1 MIVSQV
7 NTSLIRRILD
17 KGNCQKELD
26 HDNRA
31 SAPPFPF
38 ELSSL
43 AFSQTALISSAFG
56 FAARSSRVLTHRRS
70 REWPFLY

>member
-31 SAPPFPF
+31 KTLLAVR
-38 ELSSL
+38 SSL
-43 AFSQTALISSAFG
+43 SLRIVEFSF
-56 FAARSSRVLTHRRS
+56 
-70 REWPFLY
+70 